1 MQALTGYPVSSLQLN
16 RSFRPMTNGRHRNM
30 RMRLKDINWSIKKL
44 ADGTTKT
51 YYYAW
56 RGGPRIDAEP
66 GTPEFVRLYQEVV
79 ASHRKKSTE
88 TFSSLIDYFK
98 DCSEYKDLSDK
109 SKRAYYGYLKLI
121 EAKFG
126 SMPIGVLEDKR
137 VRGDFKEFRDSF
149 SDTPRKADYVWT
161 TIARVLSVA
170 KDRGKIAVN
179 VCERG
184 GRLYDSDRS
193 ENIWTAEDIRQFCSV
208 ASVELQAALLLA
220 LWTGQRQGDLLRLTW
235 TDYDGTYIRIRQ
247 SKGRGRKG
255 RRRVTIP
262 VGPPLKAALD
272 AALKEKRSAVTILVN
287 SFGRP
292 WTEDGFRTSWDKAFR
307 KTSLKDLHFHDL
319 RGTAVTRLALS
330 NCSVPEIASITGH
343 SMTTVQ
349 EILDAHYLGG
359 RVDLNGEVRTASAK
373 QSSPIILP
381 A

>member
-1 MQALTGYPVSSLQLN
+1 
-16 RSFRPMTNGRHRNM
+16 M
-30 RMRLKDINWSIKKL
+30 RVRLKGINWSTKRL
-44 ADGTTKT
+44 ADGTSRT
-51 YYYAW
+51 YWYAW
-56 RGGPRIDAEP
+56 KGGPRVDAEP
-66 GTPEFVRLYQEVV
+66 GTPEFMHLYNEAV
-79 ASHRKKSTE
+79 ASYKKKTAAS
-88 TFSSLIDYFK
+88 FSSLIDYFK
-98 DCSEYKDLSDK
+98 DCSEYKDLGDK
-109 SKRAYYGYLKLI
+109 SKRAYDGYLKLI

-126 SMPIGVLEDKR
+126 SMPIGALEDKR
-137 VRGDFKEFRDSF
+137 ARGDFKEFRDSF
-149 SDTPRKADYVWT
+149 SDKPRKADYVWT

-184 GRLYDSDRS
+184 GRLYESDRS
-193 ENIWTAEDIRQFCSV
+193 EIVWTAEDIRVFCGV
-208 ASVELQAALLLA
+208 ASIELQAALLLA

-235 TDYDGTYIRIRQ
+235 TDYDGTYIRMRQ
-247 SKGRGRKG
+247 SKGRGSKG

-262 VGPPLKAALD
+262 VGPPLKEALD

-343 SMTTVQ
+343 SMKTVQ

-359 RVDLNGEVRTASAK
+359 RVELAESAIK
-373 QSSPIILP
+373 KLSEMYG
-381 A
+381 

>member
-1 MQALTGYPVSSLQLN
+1 
-16 RSFRPMTNGRHRNM
+16 M

-44 ADGTTKT
+44 ADGTTKA

-66 GTPEFVRLYQEVV
+66 GTPEFVRLYNEAV
-79 ASHRKKSTE
+79 ASHRKRSTE

-98 DCSEYKDLSDK
+98 DQSEYKSLSDK
-109 SKRAYYGYLKLI
+109 SKRAYDGYLKLI

-126 SMPIGVLEDKR
+126 AMPIGAVEDR
-137 VRGDFKEFRDSF
+137 RARGDFKDFRDSF

-193 ENIWTAEDIRQFCSV
+193 EIIWTAEDIKQFCAV

-235 TDYDGTYIRIRQ
+235 KDYDGSYIRMRQ
-247 SKGRGRKG
+247 TKGRGRKG

-272 AALKEKRSAVTILVN
+272 AALKEKRSSVTILVN

-307 KTSLKDLHFHDL
+307 KTSLKDMHFHDL

-330 NCSVPEIASITGH
+330 NCSVPEIAAITGH
-343 SMTTVQ
+343 SMATVQ
-349 EILDAHYLGG
+349 EILDVHYLGG
-359 RVDLNGEVRTASAK
+359 RVELAESAIK
-373 QSSPIILP
+373 KLSE
-381 A
+381 AYGHK

>member
-1 MQALTGYPVSSLQLN
+1 MQPLTGYLASGLQLN
-16 RSFRPMTNGRHRNM
+16 PNYHHTTRGRHPKM
-30 RMRLKDINWSIKKL
+30 RVRLKGINWSTKRL
-44 ADGTTKT
+44 ADGTSRT
-51 YYYAW
+51 YWYAW
-56 RGGPRIDAEP
+56 KGGPRVDAEP
-66 GTPEFVRLYQEVV
+66 GTPEFMHLYNEAV
-79 ASHRKKSTE
+79 ASYKKKTAAS
-88 TFSSLIDYFK
+88 FSSLIDYFK
-98 DCSEYKDLSDK
+98 DCSEYKDLGDK
-109 SKRAYYGYLKLI
+109 SKRAYDGYLKLI

-126 SMPIGVLEDKR
+126 SMPIGALEDKR
-137 VRGDFKEFRDSF
+137 ARGDFKEFRDSF
-149 SDTPRKADYVWT
+149 SDKPRKADYVWT

-184 GRLYDSDRS
+184 GRLYESDRS
-193 ENIWTAEDIRQFCSV
+193 EIVWTAEDIRVFCGV
-208 ASVELQAALLLA
+208 ASIELQAALLLA

-235 TDYDGTYIRIRQ
+235 TDYDGTYIRMRQ
-247 SKGRGRKG
+247 SKGRGSKG

-262 VGPPLKAALD
+262 VGPPLKEALD

-343 SMTTVQ
+343 SMKTVQ

-359 RVDLNGEVRTASAK
+359 RVELAESAIK
-373 QSSPIILP
+373 KLSEMYG
-381 A
+381 